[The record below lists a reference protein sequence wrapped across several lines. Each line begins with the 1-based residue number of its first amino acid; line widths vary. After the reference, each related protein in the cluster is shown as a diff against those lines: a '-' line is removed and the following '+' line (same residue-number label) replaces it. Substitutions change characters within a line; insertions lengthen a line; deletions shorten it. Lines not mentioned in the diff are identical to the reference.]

1 MILTIYL
8 TLLVISLIFVSLG
21 YVAEA
26 DLFKFA
32 GYTLLFIISCVG
44 LFSSI
49 EVNNGFTATVAGA
62 VTTVAPVYSTI
73 TATSSLFGTT
83 TYKIFAFLQVVAS
96 VGGFIFTLGER
107 GREHD

>member
-8 TLLVISLIFVSLG
+8 TLIVISIIFVALG

-26 DLFKFA
+26 DLFKFT
-32 GYTLLFIISCVG
+32 GYTLLFLVSCVG

-49 EVNNGFTATVAGA
+49 EVNNGFTATVSGA
-62 VTTVAPVYSTI
+62 VTTVAPVYSTV
-73 TATSSLFGTT
+73 TATTSLFSTT
-83 TYKIFAFLQVVAS
+83 TYKVFAFLQVVATI
-96 VGGFIFTLGER
+96 GGFIFTLGER